1 MPDNPLDRP
10 ASARNI
16 KLMTIYITAI
26 AKPLIRKGLIDRADI
41 FRELSEL
48 TPVADKALRD
58 DIKAMINLIGAW

>member
-1 MPDNPLDRP
+1 MPDSPLDRP

-26 AKPLIRKGLIDRADI
+26 AKPLVRKGLLNRDDI

-48 TPVADKALRD
+48 TPISDKALRE
-58 DIKAMINLIGAW
+58 DIKAMIALIGAW

>member
-1 MPDNPLDRP
+1 MPDNALDRP

-26 AKPLIRKGLIDRADI
+26 AKPPVRKRILNRDDI

-48 TPVADKALRD
+48 TPFTDKLCGTTLRR
-58 DIKAMINLIGAW
+58 